1 MTKKIYITLIYSI
14 FIISL
19 YSCKTTKQKNNSI
32 QTVRLDNSLGIDLD
46 HFNTTF
52 LIDKSIVNTIN
63 QDLLF
68 KDFAPSYYLHKES
81 IFFIPKNIKRIRTK
95 TKNDFNDYFFDTK
108 GRLDSLHTDRHG
120 SYKVIYKKSNGLID
134 YIKHSIKHGRTIN
147 KSYIV
152 YFATDKNSIIKYETD
167 NLDKKLSIEDLRI
180 QFIHTAKGEIIK
192 ANNKQFGKNYIE
204 YYTFKRNKSIIK
216 LIKVQAGSYFFIKGY
231 EFNKKGLITNH
242 FFTNNDLDLKS
253 NTINLEAIKID
264 LHPKLKPEYN
274 NKGSLLSL
282 TNKDIIHTFDYY

>member
-63 QDLLF
+63 QDLLL

-120 SYKVIYKKSNGLID
+120 SYKVI
-134 YIKHSIKHGRTIN
+134 
-147 KSYIV
+147 
-152 YFATDKNSIIKYETD
+152 
-167 NLDKKLSIEDLRI
+167 
-180 QFIHTAKGEIIK
+180 
-192 ANNKQFGKNYIE
+192 
-204 YYTFKRNKSIIK
+204 
-216 LIKVQAGSYFFIKGY
+216 
-231 EFNKKGLITNH
+231 
-242 FFTNNDLDLKS
+242 
-253 NTINLEAIKID
+253 
-264 LHPKLKPEYN
+264 
-274 NKGSLLSL
+274 
-282 TNKDIIHTFDYY
+282 